1 MFSEGAALAK
11 QSFDITGMTCA
22 ACSARVEK
30 AASGVEG
37 VDAAVVNL
45 LKNSMELTYNG
56 DAAVIGAVCSA
67 VEKAGYGAMP
77 RGGNA
82 AGGQAAAGPQRPA
95 NDAAAAAKQVRDR
108 FIVSCIFTVPLFYL
122 SMGHM
127 FGWPLPACFLGD
139 ANVMTFALTQLLL
152 LLPVIY
158 VNFRY
163 FTVGFKTLFHGAP
176 TMDTLIALGS
186 TASTV
191 YGIAAMYRIGIALG
205 SGDTMAAHMAAMD
218 LYFESAA
225 MILTLITLGKWFE
238 ARAKG
243 HTTDAITA
251 LMDLAPKTALRVAD
265 DGSEEEVSVEQ
276 LQVGDTV
283 AVKTGASVPADGRIL
298 TGNGTLDESALTG
311 ESVPVDKFPGDEV
324 TGATVNT
331 AGYFIMQ
338 VTRTGDDTAL
348 AQIIKLVDDATGTKP
363 PIQRL
368 ADKISSVFVP
378 VVIAIAIAV
387 FALWMVFTAG
397 DVSRSI
403 NFAISVLVISCPCAL
418 GLATPTAI
426 MVGTGR
432 GAASGILIKS
442 AETLESA
449 HDVATVVFDKTGTV
463 TKGMP
468 EVCDVMAADGVAAGE
483 LVIVAA
489 SIEAKS
495 EHPLALAVCRYAK
508 EQGQSAMAVQGF
520 EQVPGQGL
528 AARLAGQ
535 PVLAGNLKMMAAND
549 IDVAGFADKAAQLS
563 DEGKKPLFIAYAG
576 QLAGVIAVADAVK
589 PTSAHAIASLRQA
602 GIRTVML
609 TGDNERTAAAIGR
622 EVGVDE
628 VIAGVLPQ
636 GKDEQIRKLQE
647 QTSGKVAMVGDGV
660 NDAPALARADIGIA
674 IGAGTDVAIES
685 ADMVLMRSDLMDV
698 CAAIDLSSAT
708 LRRIKWGLFWA
719 LIYNVICIPIAAGLL
734 SSLGFALNPMIAA
747 ACMSMSSVTVVL
759 NALTLR
765 SWKPNAA

>member
-1 MFSEGAALAK
+1 MAT
-11 QSFDITGMTCA
+11 QMFDITGMTCA

-30 AASGVEG
+30 AALSVEG
-37 VDAAVVNL
+37 VDAAAVNL
-45 LKNSMELTYNG
+45 LKNSMRVTYSG
-56 DAAVIGAVCSA
+56 DSAVVDAICAAVD
-67 VEKAGYGAMP
+67 KAGYGAIP
-77 RGGNA
+77 QNA
-82 AGGQAAAGPQRPA
+82 SGQASTSSAAPKRPQ
-95 NDAAAAAKQVRDR
+95 NDAAVAANKIRNR
-108 FIVSCIFTVPLFYL
+108 FIISCIFTVPLFYL

-127 FGWPLPACFLGD
+127 FGWPLPQAVHEDTG
-139 ANVMTFALTQLLL
+139 VMGLALTEFLL
-152 LLPVIY
+152 LLPVVY

-191 YGIAAMYRIGIALG
+191 YGIAAMYRIGAALG
-205 SGDTMAAHMAAMD
+205 AQDSSMAHMAAMD

-251 LMDLAPKTALRVAD
+251 LMDLAPKTALRLSD
-265 DGSEEEVSVEQ
+265 DGSQEEVPVEQ
-276 LQVGDTV
+276 LQVGDAV
-283 AVKTGASVPADGRIL
+283 AVKAGMSVPADGRIL
-298 TGNGTLDESALTG
+298 TGYGTLDESALTG
-311 ESVPVDKFPGDEV
+311 ESVPVDKAQGDDV

-331 AGYFIMQ
+331 TGYFTMQ
-338 VTRTGDDTAL
+338 VTRTGQDTAL
-348 AQIIKLVDDATGTKP
+348 AQIIKLVDEATGTKP

-378 VVIAIAIAV
+378 VVICIAIAV
-387 FALWMVFTAG
+387 FALWMLISGG
-397 DVSRSI
+397 DIARAV
-403 NFAISVLVISCPCAL
+403 NFGISVLVISCPCAL

-432 GAASGILIKS
+432 GASSGILIKS
-442 AETLESA
+442 AQTLENA
-449 HDVATVVFDKTGTV
+449 HDISCVVFDKTGTI
-463 TKGMP
+463 TKGAP
-468 EVCDVMAADGVAAGE
+468 EATDILPADGVTSDE
-483 LVIVAA
+483 LVQVAA

-495 EHPLALAVCRYAK
+495 EHPLAKAIVQYAADSSIK
-508 EQGQSAMAVQGF
+508 PMAVQAF

-535 PVLAGNLKMMAAND
+535 EVLAGNAKMMAERGVD
-549 IDVAGFADKAAQLS
+549 IAAFADAAQTLS
-563 DEGKKPLFIAYAG
+563 DDGKTPLFIAYA
-576 QLAGVIAVADAVK
+576 QSLAGVVAVADAVK
-589 PTSAHAIASLRQA
+589 PTSAEAIAALKAA

-609 TGDNERTAAAIGR
+609 TGDNNRTAAAIQR
-622 EVGVDE
+622 KVGVDQ

-636 GKDEQIRKLQE
+636 GKEEQIRLLQE
-647 QTSGKVAMVGDGV
+647 EGGKVAMVGDGI

-685 ADMVLMRSDLMDV
+685 ADMVLMRSDLKDV

-719 LIYNVICIPIAAGLL
+719 LIYNVICIPVAAGLL
-734 SSLGFALNPMIAA
+734 SPVGFVLNPMIAA
-747 ACMSMSSVTVVL
+747 ACMSLSSVTVVL

-765 SWKPNAA
+765 KWKPASA

>member
-1 MFSEGAALAK
+1 MYSEGAPLVK
-11 QSFDITGMTCA
+11 QGFDITGMTCA

-30 AASGVEG
+30 AATGVEG
-37 VDAAVVNL
+37 VDAAAVNL
-45 LKNSMELTYNG
+45 LKNSMELTYSG
-56 DAAVIGAVCSA
+56 DDAVIDAVCA
-67 VEKAGYGAMP
+67 AIEKAGYGAIP

-82 AGGQAAAGPQRPA
+82 GGQGATAPARPA
-95 NDAAAAAKQVRDR
+95 NDAAAAAKQIRNR

-158 VNFRY
+158 VNIRY
-163 FTVGFKTLFHGAP
+163 FTVGFKTLLHGAP

-205 SGDTMAAHMAAMD
+205 GGDTMAAHMATMD

-251 LMDLAPKTALRVAD
+251 LMDLAPKTALRLGE
-265 DGSEEEVSVEQ
+265 DGAEEEIPVEQ

-283 AVKTGASVPADGRIL
+283 AVKAGMSVPADGRIL

-311 ESVPVDKFPGDEV
+311 ESVPVDKLPGDEV

-331 AGYFIMQ
+331 VGYFTMQ
-338 VTRTGDDTAL
+338 VTRTGEDTAL

-378 VVIAIAIAV
+378 VVIGIALAV
-387 FALWMVFTAG
+387 FALWMALTGG

-468 EVCDVMAADGVAAGE
+468 EVCDVMAAQGVDEGE
-483 LVIVAA
+483 LVVVAA
-489 SIEAKS
+489 SVEAKS
-495 EHPLALAVCRYAK
+495 EHPLAQAICRYAK
-508 EQGQSAMAVQGF
+508 EQGAAGMAVQGF

-528 AARLAGQ
+528 VARLAGQ
-535 PVLAGNLKMMAAND
+535 PVLAGNLKMMAENN
-549 IDVAGFADKAAQLS
+549 IDVLGFADAAVRLS
-563 DEGKKPLFIAYAG
+563 DEGKTPLFFAYAG

-589 PTSAHAIASLRQA
+589 PTSAQAIAQLRRA

-628 VIAGVLPQ
+628 VVAGVLPQ
-636 GKDEQIRKLQE
+636 GKDEQVRSLQE

-734 SSLGFALNPMIAA
+734 SGFGFTLNPMIAA
-747 ACMSMSSVTVVL
+747 ACMSLSSVTVVI

-765 SWKPNAA
+765 RWKPSNQ

>member
-1 MFSEGAALAK
+1 MAT

-30 AASGVEG
+30 AALSVDGVE
-37 VDAAVVNL
+37 AAAVNL
-45 LKNSMELTYNG
+45 LKNSMKLDYNG
-56 DAAVIGAVCSA
+56 DPAVLDAVFDA
-67 VEKAGYGAMP
+67 VDKAGYGARVQGVAKAQAP
-77 RGGNA
+77 G
-82 AGGQAAAGPQRPA
+82 AAAAKSPA
-95 NDAAAAAKQVRDR
+95 ADAAAAARQIRNR
-108 FIVSCIFTVPLFYL
+108 FIISCIFTIPLFYL

-127 FGWPLPACFLGD
+127 FGWPLPQAVHEDTG
-139 ANVMTFALTQLLL
+139 VMGLALTEFLL
-152 LLPVIY
+152 LLPVVY

-163 FTVGFKTLFHGAP
+163 FTVGFKTLLHGAP

-205 SGDTMAAHMAAMD
+205 AGDSSAAHMAAMD

-251 LMDLAPKTALRVAD
+251 LMDLAPKTALLIRD
-265 DGSEEEVSVEQ
+265 DGSTEEVAVEQ

-283 AVKTGASVPADGRIL
+283 AVKAGMSVPADGRVV

-311 ESVPVDKFPGDEV
+311 ESIPVDKAAGDEV

-331 AGYFIMQ
+331 AGYFTMQ
-338 VTRTGDDTAL
+338 VTRVGDDTAL
-348 AQIIKLVDDATGTKP
+348 AQIIKLVDDATGSKP

-378 VVIAIAIAV
+378 VVICIAV
-387 FALWMVFTAG
+387 AVFILWMLISGG
-397 DVSRSI
+397 DVSRAV
-403 NFAISVLVISCPCAL
+403 NFGISVLVISCPCAL

-442 AETLESA
+442 AETLENA
-449 HDVATVVFDKTGTV
+449 HAITTVVFDKTGTI
-463 TKGMP
+463 TKGTP
-468 EVCDVMAADGVAAGE
+468 EVADAIAAHGVEREE
-483 LVIVAA
+483 LVAIAA

-495 EHPLALAVCRYAK
+495 EHPLARAVCAYAAGCGIK
-508 EQGQSAMAVQGF
+508 PMAVQGF
-520 EQVPGQGL
+520 EQVPGRGL
-528 AARLAGQ
+528 AARLASQ
-535 PVLAGNLKMMAAND
+535 PVLAGNALMMADAGID
-549 IDVAGFADKAAQLS
+549 ISFFADEAQS
-563 DEGKKPLFIAYAG
+563 MADAGKTPLFIAYAG
-576 QLAGVIAVADAVK
+576 SLAGVVSVADAVK
-589 PTSAHAIASLRQA
+589 PTSAAAIGALRQQ

-609 TGDNERTAAAIGR
+609 TGDNERTAAAIQR
-622 EVGVDE
+622 EVGVDA

-636 GKDEQIRKLQE
+636 GKEEQIRLLQE
-647 QTSGKVAMVGDGV
+647 EGGKVAMVGDGV

-685 ADMVLMRSDLMDV
+685 ADMVLMRSDLADV
-698 CAAIDLSSAT
+698 PAAIDLSCAT

-719 LIYNVICIPIAAGLL
+719 LIYNVVCIPVAAGAL
-734 SSLGFALNPMIAA
+734 SFAGFMLNPMIAA
-747 ACMSMSSVTVVL
+747 ACMSLSSVTVVL

-765 SWKPNAA
+765 KWKPPVL

>member
-1 MFSEGAALAK
+1 MAT
-11 QSFDITGMTCA
+11 QMFDITGMTCA

-30 AASGVEG
+30 AALSVEG

-45 LKNSMELTYNG
+45 LKNSMRVTYSG
-56 DAAVIGAVCSA
+56 DSAVVDAICAAVD
-67 VEKAGYGAMP
+67 KAGYGAIP
-77 RGGNA
+77 QNA
-82 AGGQAAAGPQRPA
+82 SGQASTSSAAPKRPQ
-95 NDAAAAAKQVRDR
+95 NDAAVAANKIRNR
-108 FIVSCIFTVPLFYL
+108 FIISCIFTVPLFYL

-127 FGWPLPACFLGD
+127 FGWPLPQAVHEDTG
-139 ANVMTFALTQLLL
+139 VMGLALTEFLL
-152 LLPVIY
+152 LLPVVY

-191 YGIAAMYRIGIALG
+191 YGIAAMYRIGAALG
-205 SGDTMAAHMAAMD
+205 AKDSSMAHMAAMD

-251 LMDLAPKTALRVAD
+251 LMDLAPKTALRLS
-265 DGSEEEVSVEQ
+265 DGGSQEEVPVEQ
-276 LQVGDTV
+276 LQVGDVV
-283 AVKTGASVPADGRIL
+283 AVKAGMSVPADGRIL
-298 TGNGTLDESALTG
+298 TGYGTLDESALTG
-311 ESVPVDKFPGDEV
+311 ESVPVDKAQGDDV

-331 AGYFIMQ
+331 TGYFTMQ
-338 VTRTGDDTAL
+338 VTRTGQDTAL
-348 AQIIKLVDDATGTKP
+348 AQIIKLVDEATGTKP

-378 VVIAIAIAV
+378 VVICIAIAV
-387 FALWMVFTAG
+387 FALWMLISGG
-397 DVSRSI
+397 DIACAV
-403 NFAISVLVISCPCAL
+403 NFGISVLVISCPCAL

-432 GAASGILIKS
+432 GASSGILIKS
-442 AETLESA
+442 AQTLENA
-449 HDVATVVFDKTGTV
+449 HDISCVVFDKTGTI
-463 TKGMP
+463 TKGAP
-468 EVCDVMAADGVAAGE
+468 EMTDVLPADGVTSDE
-483 LVIVAA
+483 LVQVAA

-495 EHPLALAVCRYAK
+495 EHPLAKAVVQYAAESSVK
-508 EQGQSAMAVQGF
+508 PMAVQAF

-528 AARLAGQ
+528 VARLAGQ
-535 PVLAGNLKMMAAND
+535 EVLAGNAKMMAERGVD
-549 IDVAGFADKAAQLS
+549 IAAFADAAQTLS
-563 DEGKKPLFIAYAG
+563 DDGKTPLFIAYA
-576 QLAGVIAVADAVK
+576 QSLAGVVAVADAVK
-589 PTSAHAIASLRQA
+589 PTSAEAIAALKAA

-609 TGDNERTAAAIGR
+609 TGDNNRTAAAIQR
-622 EVGVDE
+622 KVGVDQ

-636 GKDEQIRKLQE
+636 GKEEQIRLLQE
-647 QTSGKVAMVGDGV
+647 EGGKVAMVGDGI

-685 ADMVLMRSDLMDV
+685 ADMVLMRSDLKDV

-719 LIYNVICIPIAAGLL
+719 LIYNVICIPVAAGLL
-734 SSLGFALNPMIAA
+734 SPVGFVLNPMIAA
-747 ACMSMSSVTVVL
+747 ACMSLSSVTVVL

-765 SWKPNAA
+765 KWKPASA